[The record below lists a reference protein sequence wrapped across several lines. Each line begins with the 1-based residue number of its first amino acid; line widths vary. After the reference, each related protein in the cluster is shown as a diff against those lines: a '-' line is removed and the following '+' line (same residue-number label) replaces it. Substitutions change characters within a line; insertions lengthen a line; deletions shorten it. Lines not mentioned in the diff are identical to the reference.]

1 MARKESERFTER
13 NRPARRAAEDGDTIV
28 IRGPSLKNPAVMV
41 GLGAVAVALVLLMV
55 MLASRKPQTADDGA
69 ASGTPAADAAGT
81 AAPTAAADSAAT
93 PEAPPAAEGAF
104 SAPEDQKLDPVGKAY
119 FATIK
124 TAKGDI
130 RMQLFPDVAP
140 KHVNSF
146 IFLARQGFYDG
157 LNFHRVEPGFV
168 IQGGDPAGNGTGG
181 PGYSVDG
188 EFNAENPVPHR
199 AGTLAMARSSDPNSA
214 GSQFY
219 IVLEDGPGPT
229 SLDGQYTVFGHV
241 LTGMD
246 VVRQVAIGDKM
257 ESVTI
262 EEKPAAE
269 SEVSAD
275 DIRADKRPEG
285 GR

>member
-1 MARKESERFTER
+1 MARRESERFTER
-13 NRPARRAAEDGDTIV
+13 NRPARRTAEEGDTIV

-55 MLASRKPQTADDGA
+55 MLASRKPQTADAPD
-69 ASGTPAADAAGT
+69 ASGTPAADAAAT
-81 AAPTAAADSAAT
+81 ADPAATAESPATPDAAAAPAGS
-93 PEAPPAAEGAF
+93 F
-104 SAPEDQKLDPVGKAY
+104 SAPEDQKLDPTGKAY

-181 PGYSVDG
+181 PGYNVDA
-188 EFNAENPVPHR
+188 EFNSENPVPHR
-199 AGTLAMARSSDPNSA
+199 GGSLAMARSGDPNSA

-219 IVLEDGPGPT
+219 IVLEDGPGPS

-246 VVRQVAIGDKM
+246 VVRQVAVGDVM